1 MRNFDEEI
9 KELEKDIKNLEITKE
24 QKRMQLT
31 VVKRKQRETQEAE
44 QASSSIVE
52 DTIRD
57 HYGKPILVGD
67 WVNVTKKGKFNG
79 IEGTVVKFKKWVT
92 FEDTEGIK
100 QFRASHNL
108 IVSDLPASE
117 HVRDL
122 NPRGKPRR

>member
-9 KELEKDIKNLEITKE
+9 KELEKDIKKLEITKK
-24 QKRMQLT
+24 QKRTQLT
-31 VVKRKQRETQEAE
+31 VVKREQREIQEAE
-44 QASSSIVE
+44 QASSSIIE

-57 HYGKPILVGD
+57 HNGKPIFVGD

-79 IEGTVVKFKKWVT
+79 IERTVVKTKKWVT
-92 FEDTEGIK
+92 FKDTEGIK

-108 IVSDLPASE
+108 IVSDLPASK

-122 NPRGKPRR
+122 NPRRKPRR

>member
-9 KELEKDIKNLEITKE
+9 KELEKVIKNLEITKK
-24 QKRMQLT
+24 QKRTQLT
-31 VVKRKQRETQEAE
+31 VVKREQRETQEAE
-44 QASSSIVE
+44 QFSSSIVE

-92 FEDTEGIK
+92 FEDT
-100 QFRASHNL
+100 
-108 IVSDLPASE
+108 
-117 HVRDL
+117 
-122 NPRGKPRR
+122 